1 MLQEK
6 KPIVLL
12 IEADM
17 SLRRLIVLGLQH
29 RGMEVIALEEPTS
42 AYAVHI
48 VHAVHK
54 TPDLLI
60 IDIDSGIRSD
70 WSLLSSIQS
79 MPALAAAPTIVLA
92 WERLPIVHT
101 SSVATAHTQLL
112 CLTKPFDARIMH
124 QSIDHLLAT
133 RESKEAALLAQ
144 AEAVLLATYKQQ
156 TPPSIWPIVTAIG
169 LLIAFVGMM
178 LHVALIILG
187 LLIVLVALLWWT
199 LGTKPSSLA
208 GA

>member
-12 IEADM
+12 LEADV

-29 RGMEVIALEEPTS
+29 RGMEVVALEEPT
-42 AYAVHI
+42 AAQ
-48 VHAVHK
+48 AAQG

-70 WSLLSSIQS
+70 WSLLSNIQAI
-79 MPALAAAPTIVLA
+79 PTLVAVPTIVLA
-92 WERLPIVHT
+92 WERLPIVNT
-101 SSVATAHTQLL
+101 SSVATAHAQLL

-178 LHVALIILG
+178 LHVVLIILG
-187 LLIVLVALLWWT
+187 LLIVLFALLWWT
-199 LGTKPSSLA
+199 LGTKPQSLA

>member
-1 MLQEK
+1 MVQEK
-6 KPIVLL
+6 KPTVLL
-12 IEADM
+12 IEADT
-17 SLRRLIVLGLQH
+17 SLRRLITLGLQH
-29 RGMEVIALEEPTS
+29 RDMDVAVVEEPI
-42 AYAVHI
+42 AIQA
-48 VHAVHK
+48 

-60 IDIDSGIRSD
+60 IDVDSGIRSD
-70 WSLLSSIQS
+70 WSLLTDIQAIS
-79 MPALAAAPTIVLA
+79 ALAAVPTIVLA
-92 WERLPIVHT
+92 WERLPIVNT
-101 SSVATAHTQLL
+101 SSVATADAQLL

-133 RESKEAALLAQ
+133 REAKEAALLAQ

-199 LGTKPSSLA
+199 VGTKSSSLA
-208 GA
+208 RA

>member
-12 IEADM
+12 IEADT

-29 RGMEVIALEEPTS
+29 RGMEVAALEEPT
-42 AYAVHI
+42 AAQG
-48 VHAVHK
+48 

-70 WSLLSSIQS
+70 WSLLSNIQAI
-79 MPALAAAPTIVLA
+79 PTLVAVPTIVLA
-92 WERLPIVHT
+92 WERLPIVNT
-101 SSVATAHTQLL
+101 SSVATAHAQLL

-133 RESKEAALLAQ
+133 RQSKEAALLAQ

-187 LLIVLVALLWWT
+187 LLIVLFALLWWT
-199 LGTKPSSLA
+199 LGTKPQSFA
-208 GA
+208 RA